1 MSRPLT
7 TKQKAVLK
15 FLIDFSELRRI
26 APTLTEISQQFG
38 YASNNA
44 ARDHLRA
51 LERKGY
57 ILRQYHCG
65 RSIEVIRTLEE
76 GV

>member
-1 MSRPLT
+1 MSQLLT
-7 TKQKAVLK
+7 TKQKAVLQ
-15 FLIDFSELRRI
+15 FVIQFGELRRI
-26 APTLTEISQQFG
+26 APTLNEISQQFG

-57 ILRQYHCG
+57 IVRQRHSG
-65 RSIEVIRTLEE
+65 RSIEVIRKLEE